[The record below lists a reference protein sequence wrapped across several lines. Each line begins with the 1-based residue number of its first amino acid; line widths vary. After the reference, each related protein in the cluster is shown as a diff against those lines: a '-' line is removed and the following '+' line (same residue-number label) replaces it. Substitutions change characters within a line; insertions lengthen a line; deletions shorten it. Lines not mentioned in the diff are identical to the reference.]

1 MECSLSNLI
10 AAVENGFFTET
21 TNARLNELESRK
33 AELKEIVARE
43 RLKEVKPITK
53 EQVTDY
59 LSYALTQP
67 SQTMIDLLVRKA
79 LIKDDTIDVYL
90 KYSTDAPP
98 KDKATKDGRSP
109 KNMNPER
116 NLSERGSLFM
126 SYDYR
131 YEARP
136 TGRKPLGIDD
146 REGIPKNIVVCVF
159 I

>member
-1 MECSLSNLI
+1 
-10 AAVENGFFTET
+10 
-21 TNARLNELESRK
+21 
-33 AELKEIVARE
+33 
-43 RLKEVKPITK
+43 
-53 EQVTDY
+53 
-59 LSYALTQP
+59 
-67 SQTMIDLLVRKA
+67 MIDLLVRKA